1 MLKIKDLKTLRKLTK
16 NNKEGELAI
25 VEETRVLYKW
35 DGANWIV
42 YKPEGGLKTNLY
54 ELNQGAMTAAPAMEI
69 GAIETAK
76 QKIVNYISKQNSNYF
91 MLLSND
97 RNYYTVFLT
106 GYDTGTDFNYPKIEN
121 EAIEC
126 LQNRGI
132 LKDIDEVEGGIE
144 FWVTEGDNSYVY
156 YLFDY
161 QGGVIKCQ

>member
-1 MLKIKDLKTLRKLTK
+1 MLRIKNLKTLRKLTT
-16 NNKEGELAI
+16 NNKDGELAI

-54 ELNQGAMTAAPAMEI
+54 ELNQGAMTAAPAMEN

-76 QKIVNYISKQNSNYF
+76 QKIADYVSKQNSNYF

-106 GYDTGTDFNYPKIEN
+106 GYDTGTDFNYSKIED
-121 EAIEC
+121 EVIEC

-132 LKDIDEVEGGIE
+132 LKDIDDVEGGIE
-144 FWVTEGDNSYVY
+144 FWLTENDNSYVY

-161 QGGVIKCQ
+161 QGGIIKCQ

>member
-1 MLKIKDLKTLRKLTK
+1 MLRIKDLKTLRKLTT
-16 NNKEGELAI
+16 NNKDGELAI

-42 YKPEGGLKTNLY
+42 YKPEGGLKTNLC
-54 ELNQGAMTAAPAMEI
+54 ELNQSAMTAAPAMENDS
-69 GAIETAK
+69 IEAAK
-76 QKIVNYISKQNSNYF
+76 QKIANYVSKQNSSYF

-106 GYDTGTDFNYPKIEN
+106 GYDTGTDFNYAKIED
-121 EAIEC
+121 EVIEC

-132 LKDIDEVEGGIE
+132 LKDIDDVEGGIE
-144 FWVTEGDNSYVY
+144 FWLTEDDNSYVY

-161 QGGVIKCQ
+161 QGGIIKCQ

>member
-1 MLKIKDLKTLRKLTK
+1 MLKVKDLKTLRKLNN

-42 YKPEGGLKTNLY
+42 HKPEGGIKANLY
-54 ELNQGAMTAAPAMEI
+54 ELNQSAMTALPAMET

-76 QKIVNYISKQNSNYF
+76 QKIVDFISNQQSKYF
-91 MLLSND
+91 MLLSNE
-97 RNYYTVFLT
+97 RQYYTVFIT
-106 GYDTGTDFNYPKIEN
+106 GYDTGTDFNYGKIED
-121 EAIEC
+121 EVIEC
-126 LQNRGI
+126 LENRGI

-144 FWVTEGDNSYVY
+144 FWLTEGDNSYVY

-161 QGGVIKCQ
+161 QGGIIKCQ